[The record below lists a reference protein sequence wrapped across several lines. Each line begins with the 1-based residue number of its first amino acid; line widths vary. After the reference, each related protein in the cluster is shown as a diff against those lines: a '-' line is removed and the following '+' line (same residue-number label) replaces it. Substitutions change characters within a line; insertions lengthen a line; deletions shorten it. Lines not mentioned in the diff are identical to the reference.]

1 MNQNALKIVAL
12 LKSRFPKQTEFRRK
26 LIHQASL
33 DLGLKEKEYFDIIT
47 DEFKIRKGLYDYS
60 SLVNGKSAAEA
71 VPPLSEPAVM
81 NLASVASICN
91 EDTYIP
97 RHDSTYVPWGDFSA
111 IVDIIHSKSF
121 YPVYVAGMSGNGKT
135 MMIEQA
141 CAKAKRE
148 YIRVQISPE
157 TDEDD
162 LIGGFR
168 LLNGETVFAKGP
180 VVKAMERGCILL
192 IDEIDR
198 ATNKIM
204 CLQGVLEGKPIMIK
218 KTGEV
223 IHPAAGFTI
232 FATANTKG
240 KGSEDGR
247 FVSATIIDEAFLER
261 FVATIEQPY
270 PTIAIERKI
279 VQRHMEKF
287 DAIDTDFA
295 EKLVTWSEIIR
306 KTFAD
311 DGVDELISTRRLCH
325 IAHTFSI
332 FKDRLRA
339 IHMCINRFDGDTK
352 SAFLDLY
359 TKIDPSVVPVTAQPI
374 SPNTPPMN
382 NPKEPPF

>member
-1 MNQNALKIVAL
+1 MNPNALKVVAL
-12 LKSRFPKQTEFRRK
+12 LKSRFPLQTSFKRK
-26 LIHQASL
+26 HIHQASL
-33 DLGLKEKEYFDIIT
+33 DLSLKVKDYLDIIS
-47 DEFKIRKGLYDYS
+47 DEFKVHKGLYDYTR
-60 SLVNGKSAAEA
+60 LLKDAAEA
-71 VPPLSEPAVM
+71 PSAAPTAAVM
-81 NLASVASICN
+81 NLANVASICN
-91 EDTYIP
+91 ESTYIP
-97 RHDSTYVPWGDFSA
+97 SQDPTYVPWGDFSA
-111 IVDIIHSKSF
+111 IVEIIHSKSF
-121 YPVYVAGMSGNGKT
+121 YPVYVAGLSGNGKT

-180 VVKAMERGCILL
+180 VVKAMERGAILL

-218 KTGEV
+218 KSGEV
-223 IHPAAGFTI
+223 IRPAQGFTI

-287 DAIDTDFA
+287 DAVDTDFA

-359 TKIDPSVVPVTAQPI
+359 TKIDPSVVPPQAAVPPAPI
-374 SPNTPPMN
+374 SPNQ
-382 NPKEPPF
+382 PPF

>member
-1 MNQNALKIVAL
+1 M
-12 LKSRFPKQTEFRRK
+12 
-26 LIHQASL
+26 
-33 DLGLKEKEYFDIIT
+33 
-47 DEFKIRKGLYDYS
+47 IR
-60 SLVNGKSAAEA
+60 
-71 VPPLSEPAVM
+71 PA
-81 NLASVASICN
+81 
-91 EDTYIP
+91 
-97 RHDSTYVPWGDFSA
+97 
-111 IVDIIHSKSF
+111 
-121 YPVYVAGMSGNGKT
+121 
-135 MMIEQA
+135 Q
-141 CAKAKRE
+141 
-148 YIRVQISPE
+148 
-157 TDEDD
+157 
-162 LIGGFR
+162 
-168 LLNGETVFAKGP
+168 
-180 VVKAMERGCILL
+180 
-192 IDEIDR
+192 
-198 ATNKIM
+198 
-204 CLQGVLEGKPIMIK
+204 
-218 KTGEV
+218 
-223 IHPAAGFTI
+223 GFTI

-287 DAIDTDFA
+287 DAVDTDFA

-359 TKIDPSVVPVTAQPI
+359 TKIDPSVVPPQAAVPPAPI
-374 SPNTPPMN
+374 SPNQ
-382 NPKEPPF
+382 PPF